1 MERPRHFEDYA
12 VGEERKTYGRTITET
27 DFVVH
32 AGHTGDFF
40 PHHMDAE
47 AMKASQWGQRI
58 AHGTMTFA
66 IGIGLTASEI
76 NPLAFTYG
84 YERLR
89 FPKPVF
95 IGDTIHTVLTIS
107 GARRRPQARRPR
119 PRHRAGAGAQ
129 PARRDGAG
137 LRPRSGLC
145 RRHGR
150 RQHDRREDPAAR
162 LGIARSTIR
171 PARSRS
177 STRSSRIRPSTA
189 SS

>member
-1 MERPRHFEDYA
+1 MI
-12 VGEERKTYGRTITET
+12 GEERQTYGRTITET

-47 AMKASQWGQRI
+47 HMKESEWGQRI

-89 FPKPVF
+89 FPRPVF
-95 IGDTIHTVLTIS
+95 IGDTIHTVLTIT
-107 GARRRPQARRPR
+107 GLDPDPKRPR
-119 PRHRAGAGAQ
+119 LRPHHRTGAGHQ
-129 PARRDGAG
+129 PARRNRAG
-137 LRPRSGLC
+137 LRPHLPGQAPGLRSQ
-145 RRHGR
+145 
-150 RQHDRREDPAAR
+150 RQVNSA
-162 LGIARSTIR
+162 
-171 PARSRS
+171 
-177 STRSSRIRPSTA
+177 
-189 SS
+189 